1 MHTPILAN
9 ELLSA
14 FANPKRG
21 FFNYQ
26 DHKYS
31 RFQIRSFQTTLAT
44 SQKFVVSDNL
54 LEHTAKASYVTPSTL
69 LDVLK
74 RAIPPFNSMWVE
86 WNETLRTKI
95 LRDHLISLVG
105 QDKVEELSEGLP
117 PRVGYLIKNIN
128 DKFLYHC
135 FFKLDPERVDWQY
148 KNGELERASYKE
160 KRNQFFCPEMCFHI
174 NNERELTYADDLYLS
189 QVSHA
194 PISSEEHYWKD
205 TNMQGMLALGFSYG
219 MLHKDKLYKDKTL
232 INSLAERDYD
242 ALTAY
247 PYNSATTPDIS
258 KHIKWV
264 QSGSTAWLVPK
275 STWERKINMNDV
287 KRFQQSIHSLEG
299 APRFL
304 ISLLGLLN
312 YDFIVQESVT
322 PPKKINHI
330 SFGRNTPKSE
340 YKVLEI
346 TLPKPRGKRVYE
358 KIFTGQGSPKK
369 EHWRRGHWRVLRTKD
384 GKLKKRVWIDQM
396 KCGNPKLGSIIKDYV
411 LKEN

>member
-14 FANPKRG
+14 FSNPKRG

-26 DHKYS
+26 NHKYS
-31 RFQIRSFQTTLAT
+31 QFMMRKFQTSVAT

-54 LEHTAKASYVTPSTL
+54 LEHTAKASYVTPPTL

-74 RAIPPFNSMWVE
+74 RAIPPFNSMWIE
-86 WNETLRTKI
+86 WNETLRVKM
-95 LRDHLISLVG
+95 LRDHLITLVG
-105 QDKVEELSEGLP
+105 HDKVDAVRDDLP
-117 PRVGYLIKNIN
+117 PRVGYLIRNI
-128 DKFLYHC
+128 DGKFLYHC

-148 KNGELERASYKE
+148 KNGELGKSDYKA
-160 KRNQFFCPEMCFHI
+160 KNDQFFCPEMCFII
-174 NNERELTYADDLYLS
+174 NNEREFTYADEIYLS
-189 QVSHA
+189 QQSHA
-194 PISSEEHYWKD
+194 PIGSEEDFWTD
-205 TNMQGMLALGFSYG
+205 TNMQGLLALGFTYG
-219 MLHKDKLYKDKTL
+219 MLYNDKLYKDKNL
-232 INSLAERDYD
+232 SKNIAERNYD

-247 PYNSATTPDIS
+247 PFNSASTPDLS

-264 QSGSTAWLVPK
+264 QSGSSAWLVSK
-275 STWERKINMNDV
+275 STWESKLTTYDTE
-287 KRFQQSIHSLEG
+287 RFQHSIHSLEG
-299 APRFL
+299 DPRFI

-312 YDFIVQESVT
+312 YDFIVQESVV
-322 PPKKINHI
+322 PPKKINHL

-396 KCGNPKLGSIIKDYV
+396 KCGNAKLGTIIKDYV